1 MAESKKRKSI
11 KRHKGLHPLSH
22 HHHHAL
28 VAAHRL
34 MKAGSEESKFPLE
47 ALPGILETFW
57 RDEGQQHF
65 REEEEL
71 LLPLYARYAPLDRPE
86 ITDMLLEHV
95 QIRSMVMQAL
105 SQEAPSATFLRE
117 IGQILEK
124 HVRKEERVTFG
135 IIEEAIPDDVLLNL
149 GSEFTDLTAHKS

>member
-1 MAESKKRKSI
+1 MAESKRKSI

-34 MKAGSEESKFPLE
+34 MKAGTEDSKFPLAE
-47 ALPGILETFW
+47 LPGILRTFW
-57 RDEGQQHF
+57 HNEGQQHF

-71 LLPLYARYAPLDRPE
+71 LLPLYARYASLDRPE

-95 QIRSMVMQAL
+95 KLRSLIMQAL
-105 SQEAPSATFLRE
+105 EQETPSAEFLRE
-117 IGQILEK
+117 IGTMLEA

-135 IIEEAIPDDVLLNL
+135 IIEDAIPDEALLNL
-149 GSEFTDLTAHKS
+149 GPEFTDLTAHKK